1 LSNEYKIAETGSF
14 RKKIQGME
22 YRKVYN
28 KIKLLI
34 YPQLKSNPHFS
45 PQIKILKGDFKNI
58 YRYRIADY
66 RLFYVIDDEKKVV
79 VILGFHH
86 RKDAYK

>member
-1 LSNEYKIAETGSF
+1 MLNEYKIAEAGFF
-14 RKKIQGME
+14 RKKIQRIE
-22 YRKVYN
+22 YRKLYK

-34 YPQLKSNPHFS
+34 YPQLRANPHFS
-45 PQIKILKGDFKNI
+45 PQIKKLKGDFKNI

-79 VILGFHH
+79 VILEFHH